1 MKNKTRGKQ
10 ARSNFKIGAFE
21 QHIERY
27 ENWFSKNRFAYTSEL
42 EGIKKMLPRGI
53 GIEIGVGTGRFAQP
67 LSIKFGV
74 DPSLTMLKKAEERG
88 VKVIGGVA
96 ENLPIVSGS
105 FDFALITT
113 TICFVNDIERTFQEA
128 KRILRKKGFII
139 LGFIDRESFLGKT
152 YVKKKENNPFY
163 KFANFYSV
171 EEVIKKLAKTG
182 FSNPEIKQTLFSFPE
197 ELKSMDDVKEGYG
210 EGGFVIIRMRKN
222 REV

>member
-10 ARSNFKIGAFE
+10 ARRNFKIGAFE

-96 ENLPIVSGS
+96 EKLPIVSGS

>member
-96 ENLPIVSGS
+96 EKLPIVSGS